1 MSLREK
7 PGLAISGCIHLLLL
21 GALVLSFS
29 HASGFD
35 DAQESIPVELVSDQQ
50 FNQIMKGE
58 KSAKQV
64 KPSPRAEKR
73 AEIAELKPRPAP
85 VDAKVE
91 APAPPSSLKREP
103 DPGRDEP
110 KEAPKPPERGATLPP
125 PRPAEEPQ
133 KPAQKPEPAKQAPPP
148 RAVEA
153 KPPPEESAEAI
164 EPKPAPRPKIEPK
177 TPPKQEAL
185 AEAKPKPVETP
196 KKTEPKFKPDQLA
209 KLLEQDK
216 QKAVPEK
223 PVEKP
228 IPKRKS
234 GDEAPEPTQK
244 FDPGDISR
252 LLSKDAPQHKQSTG
266 RELQQEASLGAPT
279 ASAAKMSPS
288 LWGALDG
295 LLQEQYKRCWNY
307 IGVGGQKKYV
317 PEIHVQ
323 YAQDGSLIGQP
334 ALLNPPSDPNL
345 RTLAES
351 ALRAVR
357 RCDPLHIPAQYQ
369 PYYDQWKGRI
379 VRFDPEEML

>member
-7 PGLAISGCIHLLLL
+7 PGLALSGCIHLLLL
-21 GALVLSFS
+21 AALLLSFS
-29 HASGFD
+29 RPSGFE
-35 DAQESIPVELVSDQQ
+35 DAQETIPVDMISAQD

-58 KSAKQV
+58 KTAKQI

-73 AEIAELKPRPAP
+73 AEIAELKPQPAQ
-85 VDAKVE
+85 VDAKQE
-91 APAPPSSLKREP
+91 IPTPPSPLKRQP
-103 DPGRDEP
+103 DPGREEA
-110 KEAPKPPERGATLPP
+110 KETPKPPDHSASVQPP
-125 PRPAEEPQ
+125 PRPVEEPQ
-133 KPAQKPEPAKQAPPP
+133 KPAPAKSPP
-148 RAVEA
+148 AASQE
-153 KPPPEESAEAI
+153 KPPPDERAEAVDPKPVPRPKVEP
-164 EPKPAPRPKIEPK
+164 EPKPDTAS
-177 TPPKQEAL
+177 
-185 AEAKPKPVETP
+185 EAK
-196 KKTEPKFKPDQLA
+196 A
-209 KLLEQDK
+209 
-216 QKAVPEK
+216 K

-228 IPKRKS
+228 KPLFKPDQVAKLLNQEKAKETPEKPVQKPAARPKS
-234 GDEAPEPTQK
+234 GDEAPETTQK

-266 RELQQEASLGAPT
+266 RELQQVASLGSPT

-288 LWGALDG
+288 LWGMLDG

-307 IGVGGQKKYV
+307 IGVAGQKKYV

-334 ALLNPPSDPNL
+334 SLLNPPSDPNL
-345 RTLAES
+345 RSLAES

-379 VRFDPEEML
+379 VRFDPEDML